1 MARTNQGG
9 SIVGFVVIGA
19 VLILGSAGL
28 LYWVSHRDAPA
39 TKTPEVSV
47 PAASE
52 NSDKEKTETPTN
64 SDSDT
69 NKEETDNTQ
78 TSETPSQPTSSS
90 SDQAVE
96 QIPQTGPADTL
107 MQLLAIGLL
116 AGVVAVFVRSHKHRS
131 TL

>member
-47 PAASE
+47 PTATE
-52 NSDKEKTETPTN
+52 NSDKEKTETPTTSE
-64 SDSDT
+64 SDG
-69 NKEETDNTQ
+69 NKEDTDNARTR
-78 TSETPSQPTSSS
+78 ETPSPSTPDST
-90 SDQAVE
+90 DDEVE
-96 QIPQTGPADTL
+96 EIPQTGPADTL

-116 AGVVAVFVRSHKHRS
+116 AGLVAAYVRSHKHSS